1 MLQPLIPFNVPLEGE
16 SELSWGYFQHY
27 RDLGREQTKTAFNNT
42 MNGKPSYNSGN
53 SNNIPKGQLAD
64 NRKYQ
69 KCKT

>member
-1 MLQPLIPFNVPLEGE
+1 MLQPLIPFDVPLEGE
-16 SELSWGYFQHY
+16 SELSWEYFQHY
-27 RDLGREQTKTAFNNT
+27 RDIGRERTKTAFSKT